1 MHTQGD
7 EANAVWEQLEDLIR
21 TYEAMLKATR
31 SKIRRECLENVI
43 EDLKT
48 ALREAQ

>member
-1 MHTQGD
+1 MK
-7 EANAVWEQLEDLIR
+7 ERIRQLIE
-21 TYEAMLKATR
+21 TYEAMLKQTR